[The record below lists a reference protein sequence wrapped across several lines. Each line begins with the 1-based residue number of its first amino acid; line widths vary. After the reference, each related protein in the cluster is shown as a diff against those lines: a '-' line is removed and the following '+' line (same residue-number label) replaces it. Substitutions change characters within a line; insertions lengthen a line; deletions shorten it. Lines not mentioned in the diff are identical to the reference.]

1 MDPHPILAG
10 SGHEGES
17 GVLCGVG
24 IGMRGQLRTGVLGWT
39 AVWVSLF
46 CGPLVGLGSPSM
58 LLADDRE
65 PLALVGE
72 TAPGEVAEPVVF
84 PSDLAREIIAGL
96 ADGSDVEQK
105 LAQLEAILDSG
116 LRTPYH
122 PVPPVSMVARDAARA
137 LERLRENVIELR
149 DPQTL
154 IPGTEIVPGTRIG
167 LTKSQGQRVL
177 GAFESMRASDLLFRE
192 RLADIRHA
200 LTESEIGGEIL
211 ARLDA
216 AELRYLEALNPWIE
230 SLEGPLDNSFSKSG
244 ARPNEVGEGLDR
256 LDPRVF
262 DPAVEPVLRI
272 LGANGL
278 PYRQQRLAPRE
289 PATQPLITPS
299 YLDPTDPGSIP
310 GDLRASIEG
319 PMSAEIVAQAQALA
333 FDPLQIYE
341 FVRNEIATEWYAGI
355 MKGAEG
361 TLRHR
366 AGNDADQAALLVALL
381 RAASQPARY
390 IHGVVEFSV
399 ESLAESLGL
408 DDPTSVPEALAQ
420 AGVAH
425 RPVVRGGRIAA
436 VEVES
441 TWVTAFLP
449 YSNYRG
455 AVVDLS
461 GRTWVPLAPS
471 IKGVDSVPATGV
483 LRQMEYDVDSALETF
498 LSEILPDTPL
508 SEIRRRV
515 VTWLAT
521 EQPDATYAD
530 QLGSDTVRAA
540 NLGVVPNSL
549 PVRVVAVLS
558 ESTSAPA
565 HLLNQVTVRFLS
577 GLEDNDPAILEH
589 QTPLFRVI
597 DRRIT
602 LNYLPETVDDHRT
615 IDLFGGMGAV
625 PPYLVRLRP
634 QITVAGHPVAV
645 GEGGVPMAA
654 SHRLEVVLSGPWGT
668 ENVTQTMLAGGYA
681 SLALGAQTFHPLPDP
696 ENNPLDIE
704 PPAARILSQTALAY
718 GAAWDAG
725 EEELGRLLDTPFVRP
740 LPSVILIANEVEIGQ
755 IEDLPVSLDW
765 TGVSLD
771 AALRVAEP
779 LPNTTD
785 PPAPRDWLRLAAI
798 QGSSLESRIFETRF
812 LVNSI
817 SADRGLA
824 LARQAGIP
832 VLRIDSASAATL
844 LPLPDHPPAVN
855 DDLARWVS
863 LGNIVEIPQ
872 TPVTFRAWTGSTWRV
887 EDPITG
893 AGGYFIAGGLA
904 GGQTADDPGDWV
916 FEGLVQELRAPYG
929 VAANLDPMA
938 AVRVVKMMSSDAQVG
953 SVGRELNRPLT
964 VFVTDVIGRPVQG
977 AEVVFTSWRAGRFVG
992 PGDLVTPTD
1001 SEGLAR
1007 ARFWLGLYTSYNPI
1021 YLLRHEGDIH
1031 PTRGSLHEI
1040 LVSVDSD
1047 VGTLTTEPFSA
1058 LAYPRKVEKLERLD
1072 GLGPLIEGRLGSWVD
1087 TIAVSATDGFNNP
1100 VSNVRVDFSVGGRS
1114 RSSSCTEYDVDPEA
1128 MGLGLFFARNPALSG
1143 CPTAFP
1149 LRTEC
1154 GVSGVSDLTS
1164 PFGARAGVLLGEDA
1178 TQRYSVMIQAPE
1190 EESITENLVM
1200 HYQGDLPSDDCIP
1213 IYIEV
1218 QGGPYF
1224 VDQFGNNVTAAEAG
1238 GVLSVPFEAKVLI
1251 SFEGIIFGSI
1261 PEGGTRGALYYQ
1273 ALSNGLSL
1281 RRVKPGRHVGYLES
1295 PTSDAWEGD
1304 PVPMTL
1310 GPDLIYRSPGQ
1321 TSFLPRLNDYWA
1333 AGYSVTSVVDPETGE
1348 ILPIGRF
1355 YENCYFPEDGYCIV
1369 RPVTQVWGVD
1379 PVITQFTPRVVQ
1391 LDPLERLKE
1400 PLRVDFSP
1408 SPFEYKAF
1416 SSEIVLLDDQVVTE
1430 SSPAADKS
1438 GPSYAKFRNGL
1449 QGTHVRAVLNR
1460 GSEIEVR
1467 SGRVEIPTRGRLFD
1481 GVTKNLSIQQDVDL
1495 VNNRV
1500 CIQPDIF
1507 GFELLEPAEVTLK
1520 FKRIEGETPEGE
1532 PVFGDEL
1539 DYLGNFMNPGY
1550 HTVEFLPGELPAGTY
1565 RFTLRGETID
1575 GLDEEAE
1582 GFATSGFR
1590 SRDVLPVGHVLVEG
1604 VDLFDGHLTVSRE
1617 DVNIPGRGS
1626 ALQFGRTYSS
1636 LSPSPG
1642 PMGQGWSHAYDSRII
1657 RTQCGELDRCRG
1669 RGFGDAVRRR
1679 R

>member
-1 MDPHPILAG
+1 
-10 SGHEGES
+10 
-17 GVLCGVG
+17 
-24 IGMRGQLRTGVLGWT
+24 MRGQLRTGVFGWT

-46 CGPLVGLGSPSM
+46 CGALVGLGSPSV

-65 PLALVGE
+65 PLAFSGD
-72 TAPGEVAEPVVF
+72 TAPGEVAEPVAF

-96 ADGSDVEQK
+96 ADGSDVQQK
-105 LAQLEAILDSG
+105 LSQLEAILDSG

-137 LERLRENVIELR
+137 LDRLRENVIELR

-154 IPGTEIVPGTRIG
+154 IPGTRIG
-167 LTKSQGQRVL
+167 LTKSQSQRVL
-177 GAFESMRASDLLFRE
+177 GSFESLRASDLLFRE

-200 LTESEIGGEIL
+200 LTESEVGGEIL

-262 DPAVEPVLRI
+262 DPAVEPALRI

-461 GRTWVPLAPS
+461 GRTWIPLAPS
-471 IKGVDSVPATGV
+471 IKGVDSVPSTGV

-530 QLGSDTVRAA
+530 QLGSDTIRAA

-558 ESTSAPA
+558 ESTSVPA

-589 QTPLFRVI
+589 QTPLFQVI

-938 AVRVVKMMSSDAQVG
+938 AVRVVKLVDSDHQIG
-953 SVGRELNRPLT
+953 TVGRELSRPLA
-964 VFVTDVIGRPVQG
+964 VFVSDIVGRPVQG
-977 AEVVFTSWRAGRFVG
+977 AEVSFAKWRSQGELIFGG
-992 PGDLVTPTD
+992 PNQTVTVPADEQGIAT
-1001 SEGLAR
+1001 
-1007 ARFWLGLYTSYNPI
+1007 ARFKLGTDTSYDSI
-1021 YLLRHEGDIH
+1021 YLLLKDGDFF
-1031 PTRGSLHEI
+1031 PTQILKHEI
-1040 LVSVDSD
+1040 LVSVTSD
-1047 VGTLTTEPFSA
+1047 VGTLTTQPFYA
-1058 LAYPRKVEKLERLD
+1058 LAKPGAVARLIRPD
-1072 GLGPLIEGRLGSWVD
+1072 GRGPMFHGVVGLWVD
-1087 TIAVSATDGFNNP
+1087 TIRVSAVDSYDNP
-1100 VSNVRVDFSVGGRS
+1100 VSNVLVRFAVGPKGRAQRCHPEAQPLPWALGAAVFDSRNPENSQCSPLPTRRECGVQSLVDVSRPAGAVAGVLQGEDGIAQYSVRVDLPELTAIEGLSYLYEQKINDPERPDLCSPKLREIQVGPFYVDEAGLNVNTTRAGNDFRVPLEASFLESHYEWYPYFGARYQRRFIYHAALRRADLSIPYDQGRPLSRTNGPWDGPEIPLMPYSDGVYRSYVSTHPFPQLNQYFVVGGSWYTFDGCSLDFWYCTLWNAPPVWGVKPQIDFITPRPVDLDTQGGFLNPVEVHYAVLPWDYRAKTSEVLLWGESTLVDRALGGRS
-1114 RSSSCTEYDVDPEA
+1114 GVTTARVRS
-1128 MGLGLFFARNPALSG
+1128 
-1143 CPTAFP
+1143 
-1149 LRTEC
+1149 
-1154 GVSGVSDLTS
+1154 
-1164 PFGARAGVLLGEDA
+1164 
-1178 TQRYSVMIQAPE
+1178 
-1190 EESITENLVM
+1190 
-1200 HYQGDLPSDDCIP
+1200 
-1213 IYIEV
+1213 
-1218 QGGPYF
+1218 
-1224 VDQFGNNVTAAEAG
+1224 
-1238 GVLSVPFEAKVLI
+1238 
-1251 SFEGIIFGSI
+1251 
-1261 PEGGTRGALYYQ
+1261 
-1273 ALSNGLSL
+1273 GLS
-1281 RRVKPGRHVGYLES
+1281 
-1295 PTSDAWEGD
+1295 
-1304 PVPMTL
+1304 
-1310 GPDLIYRSPGQ
+1310 
-1321 TSFLPRLNDYWA
+1321 
-1333 AGYSVTSVVDPETGE
+1333 
-1348 ILPIGRF
+1348 
-1355 YENCYFPEDGYCIV
+1355 
-1369 RPVTQVWGVD
+1369 
-1379 PVITQFTPRVVQ
+1379 
-1391 LDPLERLKE
+1391 
-1400 PLRVDFSP
+1400 
-1408 SPFEYKAF
+1408 
-1416 SSEIVLLDDQVVTE
+1416 
-1430 SSPAADKS
+1430 
-1438 GPSYAKFRNGL
+1438 
-1449 QGTHVRAVLNR
+1449 GTHVQAVVNR
-1460 GSEIEVR
+1460 GDSILEVR
-1467 SGRVEIPTRGRLFD
+1467 GGRVELPIRGRLFG
-1481 GVTKNLSIQQDVDL
+1481 GVTENLSIQQDVDIA
-1495 VNNRV
+1495 NGRV

-1507 GFELLEPAEVTLK
+1507 GFDLLENAEVTLT

-1532 PVFGDEL
+1532 PVFGDEIE
-1539 DYLGNFMNPGY
+1539 YFGNPMTPGY
-1550 HTVEFLPGELPAGTY
+1550 YSVQFLPNQLPAGTY
-1565 RFTLRGETID
+1565 QFTLRGETTN
-1575 GLDEEAE
+1575 GMDEEVK
-1582 GFATSGFR
+1582 GFATSGSR
-1590 SRDVLPVGHVLVEG
+1590 SRDVFA
-1604 VDLFDGHLTVSRE
+1604 DWSRSCRR
-1617 DVNIPGRGS
+1617 RGS
-1626 ALQFGRTYSS
+1626 FRRTSDREPRRPQY
-1636 LSPSPG
+1636 PG
-1642 PMGQGWSHAYDSRII
+1642 PGNRVAVCAHLQQFRLPPQAPWGRAGATPTI
-1657 RTQCGELDRCRG
+1657 RRSS
-1669 RGFGDAVRRR
+1669 APSVAS
-1679 R
+1679 